1 MLVNGAKLKYR
12 TTSSGEYTAMV
23 GCKEMPDFGGDPNKV
38 DNSAIDDEYK
48 QYEVGQKDAGD
59 IQFRFRY
66 RSAAEKAQ
74 YTAMRALETAG
85 TNVYWCAE
93 LADGATMEFEG
104 TCATR
109 LLTAG
114 GPDTPV
120 DWQLTIGLGS
130 DFNFTPA
137 SA

>member
-1 MLVNGAKLKYR
+1 MLINGAKLSYK
-12 TTSSGEYTAMV
+12 TTESGSYTDMV
-23 GCKEMPDFGGDPNKV
+23 GAKEFPDFGGDPNKV

-48 QYEVGQKDAGD
+48 QYEIGQKDAGD
-59 IQFRFRY
+59 IVFRFRY

-85 TNVYWCAE
+85 TNVYWKAT
-93 LADGATMEFEG
+93 LFDGATMEWEG
-104 TCATR
+104 TVATR

-120 DWQLTIGLGS
+120 DWQLTIGLSS
-130 DFNFTPA
+130 DFEFTPA

>member
-1 MLVNGAKLKYR
+1 MLVNGAKLSYK
-12 TTSSGEYTAMV
+12 TGSGSSYTDMV
-23 GCKEMPDFGGDPNKV
+23 GAKEFPDFGADPNKV

-48 QYEVGQKDAGD
+48 QYELGQKDSGD
-59 IQFRFRY
+59 LAFRFRY

-85 TNVYWCAE
+85 TDVSWKAT
-93 LADGATMEFEG
+93 LKDGATMEFTG
-104 TCATR
+104 TCTTR

-120 DWQLTIGLGS
+120 DWQLTIGLSS
-130 DFNFTPA
+130 DFTFTPA
-137 SA
+137 S